1 MVRRA
6 SPNRVY
12 GGFRNMVNT
21 EFKDVVKT
29 R

>member
-12 GGFRNMVNT
+12 GEFRNMVKP
-21 EFKDVVKT
+21 EFKDVVKA

>member
-6 SPNRVY
+6 SPTRVY
-12 GGFRNMVNT
+12 REFRNMVKPK
-21 EFKDVVKT
+21 FKDVVKV